1 MYLSRRVF
9 LSCVLIVVFVLFVAT
24 TAVSSSGA
32 PAILP
37 PSEVKIVGDD
47 NTDADP
53 NKFRRNRKNSKTPT
67 SKQYRQEQYHRRM
80 LYR

>member
-1 MYLSRRVF
+1 MYPNRKVF
-9 LSCVLIVVFVLFVAT
+9 LSCALVVVFVLFIAT

-37 PSEVKIVGDD
+37 PSEVKIVGNDGA
-47 NTDADP
+47 NADP

-67 SKQYRQEQYHRRM
+67 NKQYRQEQYHRRM